1 MVDISFIELIEGF
14 YNYNYNQFNLIADC
28 LDQIISNIKDLV
40 DNNIDRIYLFRGR
53 IISVSLLNSCSRNV
67 LDINDELICLVN
79 NVNHTLNGLSWSLYK
94 VWTSEDLLK
103 TLVLD
108 FDQNMYNLC
117 SNKYSNICDMS
128 YIIKD
133 KSIIIREQLI

>member
-79 NVNHTLNGLSWSLYK
+79 NVNHTLNGLS
-94 VWTSEDLLK
+94 
-103 TLVLD
+103 
-108 FDQNMYNLC
+108 
-117 SNKYSNICDMS
+117 
-128 YIIKD
+128 
-133 KSIIIREQLI
+133 